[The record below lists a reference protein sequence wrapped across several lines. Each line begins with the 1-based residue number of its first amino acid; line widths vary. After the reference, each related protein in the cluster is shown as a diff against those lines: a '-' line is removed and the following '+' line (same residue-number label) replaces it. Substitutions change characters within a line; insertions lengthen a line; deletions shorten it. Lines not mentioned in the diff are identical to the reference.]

1 MKANFTKFKS
11 GKPLSGMKW
20 FVVLFVFFITAKVAD
35 GQVAI
40 NTDNSAPA
48 ASAMLDVKAT
58 GLGFLAPRM
67 TLAQR
72 PAAPATG
79 LLIYQTDSDPGY
91 YYFDGAVWQKVGR
104 AGSDFWL
111 PNGSNIYFNAGKVS
125 IGTMDPMDFG
135 LNVSN
140 YVSGKGAVRGIDSD
154 GIYTYAEGQLGFLNW
169 PGNSGGLPFD
179 VNNIGVFGMK
189 PAIGLNGAA
198 IYGWNN
204 DDDAGTNYGGVFIT
218 NGVNTGTNYGLYS
231 DASNGAANIAG
242 FFKGRVQVEANNTGS
257 DYTSTVFRSAVTH
270 NISTDTYAVEGVSV
284 PTPGYG
290 IGVKGQGGYMG
301 VYGHAD
307 ATTYTGSAFGV
318 YSYASGSAG
327 YRYGVYG
334 QAYNTG
340 TSAIGVY
347 GTASGATTN
356 WAGYFD
362 GDLYVSSDIRIGTT
376 VAATGYALSVNGKV
390 ACEEVL
396 IDDSGFWP
404 DYVFGEDYVLMS
416 IDEFEQ
422 SINENNHLP
431 GMPSAKE
438 IEDNGGHHIGEIQ
451 KKTLEK
457 VEELSLYIIE
467 LNNRMK
473 ALEQENKELK
483 AQVSK
488 Q

>member
-1 MKANFTKFKS
+1 MKTFTENLKS
-11 GKPLSGMKW
+11 GKPFFGLSL
-20 FVVLFVFFITAKVAD
+20 VIALFAMIITANNSHA
-35 GQVAI
+35 QVAI

-67 TLAQR
+67 TFAQR

-79 LLIYQTDSDPGY
+79 LLIYQTDADPGY
-91 YYFDGAVWQKVGR
+91 YYYDGAAWQKIGR

-111 PNGSNIYFNAGKVS
+111 PNGSNIYFNAGQAA
-125 IGTMDPMDFG
+125 IGLTDPEGFG
-135 LNVSN
+135 LNVTN
-140 YVSGKGAVRGIDSD
+140 YTTGKGAVRGIDYD
-154 GIYTYAEGQLGFLNW
+154 GFYLYADGQLGVLNW
-169 PGNSGGLPFD
+169 PSNPLAMPVD
-179 VNNIGVFGMK
+179 VANIGVLGLK
-189 PAIGLNGAA
+189 PNSGLNGAA
-198 IYGWNN
+198 VYGWNV
-204 DDDAGTNYGGVFIT
+204 DTDADNYGGLFVTEGAASGI
-218 NGVNTGTNYGLYS
+218 NYGVYS
-231 DASNGAANIAG
+231 IARNAPTNFAG
-242 FFKGRVQVEANNTGS
+242 YFKGRVEVEANSSGT
-257 DYTSTVFRSAVTH
+257 DYTSTVLRSSVTH
-270 NISTDTYAVEGVSV
+270 NLSYDTYAVEGVSV

-290 IGVKGQGGYMG
+290 IGVQGTGGYMG
-301 VYGHAD
+301 VNAFSN
-307 ATTYTGSAFGV
+307 ASTYSGSAFGL
-318 YSYASGSAG
+318 YAYASGSAG
-327 YRYGVYG
+327 TRYGVYG
-334 QAYNTG
+334 YAYNSG
-340 TSAIGVY
+340 SSAVGIY
-347 GTASGATTN
+347 GYAAGATSN

-376 VAATGYALSVNGKV
+376 VAASGYALSVNGKV

-404 DYVFGEDYVLMS
+404 DYVFSDDYELMS

-438 IEDNGGHHIGEIQ
+438 IEENGGHHIGEIQ

-457 VEELSLYIIE
+457 VEELSLYLIE

-483 AQVSK
+483 AQISNN
-488 Q
+488 